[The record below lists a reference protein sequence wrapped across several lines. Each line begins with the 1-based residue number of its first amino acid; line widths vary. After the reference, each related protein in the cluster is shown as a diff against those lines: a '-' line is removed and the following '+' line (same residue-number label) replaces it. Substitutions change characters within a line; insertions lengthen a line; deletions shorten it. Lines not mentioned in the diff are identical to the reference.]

1 LTSSFNFLPPFF
13 DFLPPFFDFLP
24 AYLAA
29 FLAALALSASHFSSA
44 AFFTYS

>member
-1 LTSSFNFLPPFF
+1 LTSSFN
-13 DFLPPFFDFLP
+13 FLPPFFDFLP

-29 FLAALALSASHFSSA
+29 FLAALAFSASHFCYAAFSA